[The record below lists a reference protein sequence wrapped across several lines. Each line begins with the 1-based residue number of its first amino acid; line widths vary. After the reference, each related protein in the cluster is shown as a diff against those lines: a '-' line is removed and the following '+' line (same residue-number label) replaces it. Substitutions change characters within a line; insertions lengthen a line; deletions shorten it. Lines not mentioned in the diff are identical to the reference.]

1 MKSVKCIITA
11 CLTLTMVFQMLAP
24 TTVALAEEINAVS
37 GIVAQQADDAENVD
51 TINGDTSAGTGS
63 DESGSGDA
71 SASESG
77 TASGSAS
84 SGSTVGEGATAGQG
98 SADIN
103 EDTSDKED
111 EQDVPAMVAAGAT
124 IDTVEQLQAAMA
136 GHG

>member
-37 GIVAQQADDAENVD
+37 GIVAQQADDVENAD
-51 TINGDTSAGTGS
+51 AINGDTSAGTGG

-77 TASGSAS
+77 TTSGSAS
-84 SGSTVGEGATAGQG
+84 SGSTAGEGGYCRSG
-98 SADIN
+98 
-103 EDTSDKED
+103 
-111 EQDVPAMVAAGAT
+111 
-124 IDTVEQLQAAMA
+124 
-136 GHG
+136 